1 MDRSTQ
7 LQGTTQAAP
16 DAVAAVGSAGG
27 PAPGGASASQIV
39 AQAVRRAAVARVATL
54 GPHLIA
60 LVVKA
65 SSGVTLPATATT
77 HDPQLLADRLRHR
90 APLTPLADPEVGQD
104 HLGAWGERP
113 SSVGD
118 LLAARGTEGQRVV
131 GELERQCAL
140 EAARMAPRLADE
152 LAREHPQLAGELGR
166 QHAAALVGEGRPLAP
181 AAVLCSEVAALLA
194 IELVT
199 VVADQ
204 LAAVPV
210 SPLDP
215 SRAT

>member
-1 MDRSTQ
+1 MDSSNEPR
-7 LQGTTQAAP
+7 GTAT
-16 DAVAAVGSAGG
+16 G
-27 PAPGGASASQIV
+27 PAGSPTAGPRPSGPAATASASDIV
-39 AQAVRRAAVARVATL
+39 AEAVRRAAVARVATL

-118 LLAARGTEGQRVV
+118 LLAARGTDGQRVV

-152 LAREHPQLAGELGR
+152 LATQHPRLAADLAR
-166 QHAAALVGEGRPLAP
+166 QHAAALVGDGRPLDP
-181 AAVLCSEVAALLA
+181 AAALLA

-199 VVADQ
+199 VVSAH
-204 LAAVPV
+204 LAGVPV

-215 SRAT
+215 SRVT

>member
-1 MDRSTQ
+1 MDSSYEAR
-7 LQGTTQAAP
+7 GAP
-16 DAVAAVGSAGG
+16 GANADGAPSADSPAGVASAG
-27 PAPGGASASQIV
+27 QIV
-39 AQAVRRAAVARVATL
+39 EQAVRKAAAARVATL

-65 SSGVTLPATATT
+65 SSGMTLPATATT
-77 HDPQLLADRLRHR
+77 HDPELLADRLRHR

-118 LLAARGTEGQRVV
+118 LLAARGTDGERVV

-140 EAARMAPRLADE
+140 EAARMAPRLADQ
-152 LAREHPQLAGELGR
+152 LARQHPQLPGEVARL
-166 QHAAALVGEGRPLAP
+166 HASGLVGEGRPLDAP
-181 AAVLCSEVAALLA
+181 AVLCSEVAALLA

-199 VVADQ
+199 VVSDQ
-204 LAAVPV
+204 LAGVPV
-210 SPLDP
+210 SPMDP
-215 SRAT
+215 ARAT